1 MRRLTNALIFALMI
15 IAAVV
20 CGTIAAGG
28 NAWALIIC
36 YWAVL
41 TVKNGADWIAAQR
54 KSERAGSEIGKR
66 DVSSNGE
73 QPRS

>member
-28 NAWALIIC
+28 NAWAMIIC
-36 YWAVL
+36 YWATL
-41 TVKNGADWIAAQR
+41 TVKNCNDWIIAQHN
-54 KSERAGSEIGKR
+54 SKR
-66 DVSSNGE
+66 ENHADKE
-73 QPRS
+73 